1 MDATED
7 KMTLD
12 LEQLRA
18 HAPGQCSYRLPS
30 KQFVLRK
37 PCPSCAAM
45 PDVLDER
52 DRLREAVI
60 ALADAPHVIEIRRQG
75 WSIEHTLR
83 CRAALPDG
91 MTGCPFHRAAS
102 HWENQPGVVP
112 GKYVVTLDAE
122 RRIVFQPDEELPP
135 NLAAA
140 VLAALSQQAPKEK
153 P

>member
-75 WSIEHTLR
+75 WSIV
-83 CRAALPDG
+83 
-91 MTGCPFHRAAS
+91 HRAAS